1 MKIVIKIEGL
11 SRQAERVL
19 WESLLEHILADE
31 VRDII
36 TTELETEGL
45 KLPKRAK
52 IEVKIVEWK
61 E

>member
-11 SRQAERVL
+11 SKQAERVL
-19 WESLLEHILADE
+19 WESLLEDILADE

-36 TTELETEGL
+36 GTELETEGL
-45 KLPKRAK
+45 KLPKKAEIKVR
-52 IEVKIVEWK
+52 IVEWK